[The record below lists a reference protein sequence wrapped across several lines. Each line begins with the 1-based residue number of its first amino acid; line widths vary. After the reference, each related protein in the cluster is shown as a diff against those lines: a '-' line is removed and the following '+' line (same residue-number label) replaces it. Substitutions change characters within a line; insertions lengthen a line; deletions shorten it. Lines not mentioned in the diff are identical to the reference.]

1 VELLFRRRNSVQIKV
16 DQINR
21 ELDPRHGR
29 RRKENHFHFSAME
42 ARLKELQEKL
52 AQYDREL
59 EEEEANKLV

>member
-1 VELLFRRRNSVQIKV
+1 
-16 DQINR
+16 
-21 ELDPRHGR
+21 
-29 RRKENHFHFSAME
+29 ME